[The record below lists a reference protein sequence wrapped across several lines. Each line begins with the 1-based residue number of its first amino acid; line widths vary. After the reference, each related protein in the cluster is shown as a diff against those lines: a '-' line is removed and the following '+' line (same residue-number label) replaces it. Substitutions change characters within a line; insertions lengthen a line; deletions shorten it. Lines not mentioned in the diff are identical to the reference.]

1 VSDAVGTG
9 RRSRLSRWLREPLV
23 HFVLLGA
30 VVFVMHQWVAPP
42 RPTNRIVISDAILR
56 GLRQEH
62 LRRSGALPT
71 PEEEAALIQR
81 FVDNEILYREA
92 IAEGLDRG
100 DLIVRRRL
108 VQKMEFVLEGGE
120 PIAEPSDAE
129 LQAYLAAHA
138 EHYAVAERVALVHVF
153 VSTDQHG
160 PDAERT
166 AAALRLQLENGFD
179 PSGLGDPFL
188 RGREFPLH
196 TERELA
202 GIFGTPFAAQ
212 LMTLPAGP
220 WSAPIRSSY
229 GLHLVRITERSASRQ
244 PPLAEVRPAVQRDWQ
259 EERRTAADA
268 TALARLRRRYEVTVE
283 NSEAAAS
290 GLSAPAAARVS
301 P

>member
-1 VSDAVGTG
+1 MADGSGN
-9 RRSRLSRWLREPLV
+9 RRSPLTRWLREPLL

-30 VVFVMHQWVAPP
+30 VVFSVHQWVAPP

-62 LRRSGALPT
+62 LRQNGALPT

-108 VQKMEFVLEGGE
+108 VQKMEFVLEGEE
-120 PIAEPSDAE
+120 PIAEPSDTE
-129 LQAYLAAHA
+129 LQAYMAAHA
-138 EHYAVAERVALVHVF
+138 EHYAVAERVALAHVF
-153 VSTDQHG
+153 VSSDQHG
-160 PDAERT
+160 ADAERT
-166 AAALRLQLENGFD
+166 AAALRQQLENGVS

-188 RGREFPLH
+188 RGRDFPLH
-196 TERELA
+196 TERDLA
-202 GIFGTPFAAQ
+202 GIFGAPFAAQ
-212 LMTLPAGP
+212 VMTLPAGS

-229 GLHLVRITERSASRQ
+229 GLHLVRITEKSARRQ
-244 PPLAEVRPAVQRDWQ
+244 PSLAEVRGAVQRDWQ
-259 EERRTAADA
+259 EERRTAANA
-268 TALARLRRRYEVTVE
+268 TALARLRRRYAVTVE
-283 NSEAAAS
+283 SSETAAS
-290 GLSAPAAARVS
+290 GLSTPASARVS